1 MSIRLYVITL
11 KGDPQSEKGYAHL
24 ESTIPQNAHVHR
36 FDAVVPKRV
45 SVLSRTHKIEWKYP
59 WSGEEMDLKSGL
71 IKRAYPTKE
80 PNKRIA
86 CFLSHY
92 LLWKRCI
99 ELDEPII
106 IHEHDAC
113 YFNNSELPLD
123 QFNKSYYDIIGLND
137 PSRATRL
144 ASLYHEKVQESEG
157 NIVRAPI
164 IDQHMVPQGIAGN
177 SSYHIKPRGAREM
190 VSLTKQYGAWPNDA
204 LMCRQLVSRLGQS
217 KKYYT
222 YVQGLESTTSL

>member
-1 MSIRLYVITL
+1 MTIKAYVICIMDNPL
-11 KGDPQSEKGYAHL
+11 SESSAARL
-24 ESTIPQNAHVHR
+24 AESMPSNANLHS

-45 SVLSRTHKIEWKYP
+45 SVLSRTHNIEWKYP
-59 WSGEEMDLKSGL
+59 WSGEEFDMASGF
-71 IKRAYPTKE
+71 KKKAYPTKE

-92 LLWKRCI
+92 LLWKHCI

-113 YFNNSELPLD
+113 YFNQDPLPLE
-123 QFNKSYYDIIGLND
+123 QFEKSYYDIIGLND
-137 PSRATRL
+137 PRKATRL
-144 ASLYHEKVQESEG
+144 ASLYHDKVQQSKG
-157 NIVRAPI
+157 NIVRAPV
-164 IDQHMVPQGIAGN
+164 IDDSLVPQGIAGN
-177 SSYHIKPRGAREM
+177 SSYYIKPRGAREM
-190 VSLTKQYGAWPNDA
+190 VFLTKQYGAWPNDA
-204 LMCRQLVSRLGQS
+204 LMCRQLVNRLGQS

>member
-1 MSIRLYVITL
+1 
-11 KGDPQSEKGYAHL
+11 
-24 ESTIPQNAHVHR
+24 
-36 FDAVVPKRV
+36 
-45 SVLSRTHKIEWKYP
+45 
-59 WSGEEMDLKSGL
+59 MDLKSGL

-190 VSLTKQYGAWPNDA
+190 VSITEQYGAWPNDA

-222 YVQGLESTTSL
+222 YVQGLGSTTSL